1 MTSTLEN
8 SPTNSAYNALLA
20 GCPTREVLNALSDK
34 WVGLVVVS
42 LADGA
47 LRYSEIARTVEGVSQ
62 KMLSQTLRSLE
73 RNGMITRTV
82 TPSTPIRV
90 DYELTALGAELL
102 PILQAVKTFSEANI
116 ENIRDARVL
125 YDLAN

>member
-1 MTSTLEN
+1 MKAILGDAPAN
-8 SPTNSAYNALLA
+8 GGYNAMLA

-34 WVGLVVVS
+34 WVGLVIVS

-90 DYELTALGAELL
+90 DYELTRLGAELL

-116 ENIRDARVL
+116 DNIRVARVL
-125 YDLAN
+125 YDLAG

>member
-47 LRYSEIARTVEGVSQ
+47 LRYSGIARTVEGVSQ